1 MRVEVVGPATGAIEV
16 LGAATA
22 GAMEALGAATVVA
35 III

>member
-1 MRVEVVGPATGAIEV
+1 VRIEVVGPATGAIEV
-16 LGAATA
+16 FGAATA